1 MLSVAEAA
9 AAEGAPPAQDTR
21 PAEGAYRP
29 HRPSSHASV
38 ACWTQVEKLALMR
51 VIRRHL
57 PIRGNNWQRVVDGH
71 AILYGFNNRDEDSIK
86 RSVPNTKL
94 RNGPMSGVALL
105 MTTWRLD

>member
-1 MLSVAEAA
+1 
-9 AAEGAPPAQDTR
+9 
-21 PAEGAYRP
+21 
-29 HRPSSHASV
+29 
-38 ACWTQVEKLALMR
+38 MR

-71 AILYGFNNRDEDSIK
+71 AILYDFNNRDEDSIK

-94 RNGPMSGVALL
+94 QNGPMSGVALL